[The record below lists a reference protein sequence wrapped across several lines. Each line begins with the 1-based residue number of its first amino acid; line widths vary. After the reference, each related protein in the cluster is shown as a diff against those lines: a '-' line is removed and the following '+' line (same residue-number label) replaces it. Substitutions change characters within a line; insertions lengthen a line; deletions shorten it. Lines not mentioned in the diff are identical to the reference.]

1 MSARSDSRGYITQFV
16 AGDEAQLNSSLTPI
30 DLTLIPQTRHKHALT
45 TRSTFIHASNHLIPD
60 KSGKCVSLVIDLIES
75 VLPKHIEYGRTDHKS
90 ADSHPESVCESGESK
105 SDDENGEKR
114 RDENDKRFGS
124 EQVEIENCK
133 VIEKCH
139 WSGSQIHEPV
149 GDDGKEKRNE
159 NSLATNFREVTDKRN
174 ANQ

>member
-1 MSARSDSRGYITQFV
+1 MSARSDSRRYITQFV
-16 AGDEAQLNSSLTPI
+16 AGDEAQLNGSLTPI
-30 DLTLIPQTRHKHALT
+30 NLTLIRQTRHKHALT

-60 KSGKCVSLVIDLIES
+60 KGGKCVSLVIDLIES

-105 SDDENGEKR
+105 SDDENGKKR
-114 RDENDKRFGS
+114 RDEDDKRFGS